1 MNCYKINLGDGPWR
15 NKRGTVLLFQFR
27 DGPLWQ
33 LTDKL
38 IFFICRLI
46 NLDLFYIFFCS
57 KIALNIRLK
66 GVLNIS
72 VIKKGIIHLRASL
85 RIIIL
90 LAVACFIIIG
100 ILAFFYKS
108 AYIVTYNGEFIGYSD
123 NKSKLQEKINNFIE
137 NGNGDNANIAYVQID
152 SMPKYE
158 LTFLKRNIKTN
169 DDDIYK
175 AITSTGVTYYNY
187 FAIQLNGEDK
197 YFVPTYADAESVVN
211 KLKEKSSNNIDNIKI
226 MEKYNTELASFT
238 NTDDCVSA
246 LYEEK
251 KSTKPAYT
259 GTNNSSTYIASLGI
273 SFVEPVQGILTSGF
287 GVRRRDNHKGLDIA
301 NSMGTPIRAAAS
313 GTVTYAQYNSGGYG
327 NLVIISHGN
336 GVQTYYGH
344 CSKLYVTQGQ
354 TVSQGEVISAMGST
368 GISTGSH
375 LHWEVRINGVAQNP
389 RNYLYK

>member
-1 MNCYKINLGDGPWR
+1 M
-15 NKRGTVLLFQFR
+15 
-27 DGPLWQ
+27 
-33 LTDKL
+33 
-38 IFFICRLI
+38 
-46 NLDLFYIFFCS
+46 
-57 KIALNIRLK
+57 
-66 GVLNIS
+66 LNIS
-72 VIKKGIIHLRASL
+72 IIKKGIIHLRSSI
-85 RIIIL
+85 RIVIL
-90 LAVACFIIIG
+90 ISIACFIIIG
-100 ILAFFYKS
+100 ILAFFYKP
-108 AYIVTYNGEFIGYSD
+108 AYMVTYNGDFIGYSD
-123 NKSKLQEKINNFIE
+123 SKSKLQEKINDFIE
-137 NGNGDNANIAYVQID
+137 NGDGNSSNIAYVQIT

-158 LTFLKRNIKTN
+158 LTFLKRNISTN
-169 DDDIYK
+169 NYDIYK

-197 YFVPTYADAESVVN
+197 YFVSTYSEAEDVVN
-211 KLKEKSSNNIDNIKI
+211 KLKEKNSNNIDNIKI

-238 NTDDCVSA
+238 NTDECVSA

-251 KSTKPAYT
+251 KSVKPAYT

-273 SFVEPVQGILTSGF
+273 SFVEPVQGMLTSGF

-301 NSMGTPIRAAAS
+301 NSMGTPIRAAAA

>member
-1 MNCYKINLGDGPWR
+1 M
-15 NKRGTVLLFQFR
+15 
-27 DGPLWQ
+27 
-33 LTDKL
+33 
-38 IFFICRLI
+38 
-46 NLDLFYIFFCS
+46 
-57 KIALNIRLK
+57 
-66 GVLNIS
+66 LNIS
-72 VIKKGIIHLRASL
+72 IIKKGIIHLRSSI
-85 RIIIL
+85 RIVIL
-90 LAVACFIIIG
+90 ISIACFIIIG
-100 ILAFFYKS
+100 ILAFFYKP
-108 AYIVTYNGEFIGYSD
+108 AYMVTYNGDFIGYSD
-123 NKSKLQEKINNFIE
+123 SKSKLQEKINDFIE
-137 NGNGDNANIAYVQID
+137 NGDGNSSNIAYVQIT

-158 LTFLKRNIKTN
+158 LTFLKRNISTN

-197 YFVPTYADAESVVN
+197 YFVSTYSEAEDVVN
-211 KLKEKSSNNIDNIKI
+211 KLKEKNSNNIDNIKI

-238 NTDDCVSA
+238 NTDECISA

-251 KSTKPAYT
+251 KSVKPAYT

-273 SFVEPVQGILTSGF
+273 SFVEPVQGMLTSGF

-301 NSMGTPIRAAAS
+301 NSMGTPIRAAAA

>member
-1 MNCYKINLGDGPWR
+1 M
-15 NKRGTVLLFQFR
+15 
-27 DGPLWQ
+27 
-33 LTDKL
+33 
-38 IFFICRLI
+38 
-46 NLDLFYIFFCS
+46 
-57 KIALNIRLK
+57 
-66 GVLNIS
+66 LNIS
-72 VIKKGIIHLRASL
+72 IIKKGIIHLRSSI
-85 RIIIL
+85 RIVIL
-90 LAVACFIIIG
+90 ISIACFIIIG
-100 ILAFFYKS
+100 ILAFFYKP
-108 AYIVTYNGEFIGYSD
+108 AYMVTYNGDFIGYSD
-123 NKSKLQEKINNFIE
+123 SKSKLQEKINDFIE
-137 NGNGDNANIAYVQID
+137 NGDGNSSNIAYVQIT

-158 LTFLKRNIKTN
+158 LTFLKRSISTN

-197 YFVPTYADAESVVN
+197 YFVSTYSEAEDVVN
-211 KLKEKSSNNIDNIKI
+211 KLKEKNSNNIDNIKI

-238 NTDDCVSA
+238 NTDECVSA

-251 KSTKPAYT
+251 KSVKPAYT

-273 SFVEPVQGILTSGF
+273 SFVEPVQGMLTSGF

-301 NSMGTPIRAAAS
+301 NSMGTPIRAAAA

>member
-1 MNCYKINLGDGPWR
+1 M
-15 NKRGTVLLFQFR
+15 
-27 DGPLWQ
+27 
-33 LTDKL
+33 
-38 IFFICRLI
+38 
-46 NLDLFYIFFCS
+46 
-57 KIALNIRLK
+57 
-66 GVLNIS
+66 LNIS
-72 VIKKGIIHLRASL
+72 IIKKGIIHLRSSI
-85 RIIIL
+85 RIVIL
-90 LAVACFIIIG
+90 ISIACFIIIG
-100 ILAFFYKS
+100 ILAFFYKP
-108 AYIVTYNGEFIGYSD
+108 AYMVTYNGDFIGYSD
-123 NKSKLQEKINNFIE
+123 SKSKLQEKINDFIE
-137 NGNGDNANIAYVQID
+137 NGDGNSSNIAYVQIT

-158 LTFLKRNIKTN
+158 LTFLKRNISTN
-169 DDDIYK
+169 DDDIYI

-197 YFVPTYADAESVVN
+197 YFVSTYSEAEDVVN
-211 KLKEKSSNNIDNIKI
+211 KLKEKNSNNIDNIKI

-238 NTDDCVSA
+238 NTDECVSA

-251 KSTKPAYT
+251 KSVKPAYT

-273 SFVEPVQGILTSGF
+273 SFVEPVQGMLTSGF

-301 NSMGTPIRAAAS
+301 NSMGTPIRAAAA

>member
-1 MNCYKINLGDGPWR
+1 M
-15 NKRGTVLLFQFR
+15 
-27 DGPLWQ
+27 
-33 LTDKL
+33 
-38 IFFICRLI
+38 
-46 NLDLFYIFFCS
+46 
-57 KIALNIRLK
+57 
-66 GVLNIS
+66 LNIS

-273 SFVEPVQGILTSGF
+273 SFVEPVQGILTSGL

-354 TVSQGEVISAMGST
+354 TVSQGEVISAMGSK

>member
-1 MNCYKINLGDGPWR
+1 M
-15 NKRGTVLLFQFR
+15 
-27 DGPLWQ
+27 
-33 LTDKL
+33 
-38 IFFICRLI
+38 
-46 NLDLFYIFFCS
+46 
-57 KIALNIRLK
+57 
-66 GVLNIS
+66 LNIS
-72 VIKKGIIHLRASL
+72 IIKKGIIHLRSSI
-85 RIIIL
+85 RIVIL
-90 LAVACFIIIG
+90 ISIACFIIIG
-100 ILAFFYKS
+100 ILAFFYKP
-108 AYIVTYNGEFIGYSD
+108 AYMVTYNGDFIGYSD
-123 NKSKLQEKINNFIE
+123 SKSKLQEKINDFIE
-137 NGNGDNANIAYVQID
+137 NGDGNSSNIAYVQIT

-158 LTFLKRNIKTN
+158 LTLLKRNISTN

-197 YFVPTYADAESVVN
+197 YFVSTYSEAEGVVN
-211 KLKEKSSNNIDNIKI
+211 KLKEKNSNNIDNIKI

-238 NTDDCVSA
+238 NTDECVSA

-251 KSTKPAYT
+251 KSVKPAYT

-273 SFVEPVQGILTSGF
+273 SFVEPVQGMLTSGF

-344 CSKLYVTQGQ
+344 CSKLYVTAGQ

>member
-1 MNCYKINLGDGPWR
+1 M
-15 NKRGTVLLFQFR
+15 
-27 DGPLWQ
+27 
-33 LTDKL
+33 
-38 IFFICRLI
+38 
-46 NLDLFYIFFCS
+46 
-57 KIALNIRLK
+57 
-66 GVLNIS
+66 LNIS
-72 VIKKGIIHLRASL
+72 IIKKGIIHLRSSI
-85 RIIIL
+85 RIVIL
-90 LAVACFIIIG
+90 ISIACFIIIG
-100 ILAFFYKS
+100 ILAFFYKP
-108 AYIVTYNGEFIGYSD
+108 AYMVTYNGDFIGYSD
-123 NKSKLQEKINNFIE
+123 SKSKLQEKINDFIE
-137 NGNGDNANIAYVQID
+137 NGDGNSSNIAYVQIT

-158 LTFLKRNIKTN
+158 LTFLKRNISTN

-197 YFVPTYADAESVVN
+197 YFVSTYSEAEDVVN
-211 KLKEKSSNNIDNIKI
+211 KLKEKNSNNIDNIKI

-238 NTDDCVSA
+238 NTDECVSA

-251 KSTKPAYT
+251 KSVKPAYT

-273 SFVEPVQGILTSGF
+273 SFVEPVQGMLTSGF

-301 NSMGTPIRAAAS
+301 NSMGTPIRATAS

-344 CSKLYVTQGQ
+344 CSKLYVTAGQ

>member
-1 MNCYKINLGDGPWR
+1 M
-15 NKRGTVLLFQFR
+15 
-27 DGPLWQ
+27 
-33 LTDKL
+33 
-38 IFFICRLI
+38 
-46 NLDLFYIFFCS
+46 
-57 KIALNIRLK
+57 
-66 GVLNIS
+66 LNIS
-72 VIKKGIIHLRASL
+72 IIKKGIIHLRSSI
-85 RIIIL
+85 RIVIL
-90 LAVACFIIIG
+90 ISIACFIIIG
-100 ILAFFYKS
+100 ILAFFYKP
-108 AYIVTYNGEFIGYSD
+108 AYMVTYNGDFIGYSD
-123 NKSKLQEKINNFIE
+123 SKSKLQEKINDFIE
-137 NGNGDNANIAYVQID
+137 NGDGNSSNIAYVQIT

-158 LTFLKRNIKTN
+158 LTFLKRNISTN
-169 DDDIYK
+169 NDDIYK

-197 YFVPTYADAESVVN
+197 YFVSTYSEAKDVVN
-211 KLKEKSSNNIDNIKI
+211 KLKEKNSNNIDNIKI

-238 NTDDCVSA
+238 NTDECVSA

-251 KSTKPAYT
+251 KSVKPAYT

-273 SFVEPVQGILTSGF
+273 SFVEPVQGMLTSGF

-301 NSMGTPIRAAAS
+301 NSMGTPIRAAAA

>member
-1 MNCYKINLGDGPWR
+1 M
-15 NKRGTVLLFQFR
+15 
-27 DGPLWQ
+27 
-33 LTDKL
+33 
-38 IFFICRLI
+38 
-46 NLDLFYIFFCS
+46 
-57 KIALNIRLK
+57 
-66 GVLNIS
+66 LNIS
-72 VIKKGIIHLRASL
+72 IIKKGIIHLRSSI
-85 RIIIL
+85 RIVIL
-90 LAVACFIIIG
+90 ISIACFIIIG
-100 ILAFFYKS
+100 ILAFFYKP
-108 AYIVTYNGEFIGYSD
+108 AYMVTYNGDFIGYSD
-123 NKSKLQEKINNFIE
+123 SKSKLQEKINDFIE
-137 NGNGDNANIAYVQID
+137 NGDGNSSNIAYVQIT

-158 LTFLKRNIKTN
+158 LTFLKRNISTN
-169 DDDIYK
+169 NDDIYK
-175 AITSTGVTYYNY
+175 VITSTGVTYYNY

-197 YFVPTYADAESVVN
+197 YFVSTYSEAEDVVN
-211 KLKEKSSNNIDNIKI
+211 KLKEKNSNNIDNIKI

-238 NTDDCVSA
+238 NTDECVSA

-251 KSTKPAYT
+251 KSVKPAYT

-273 SFVEPVQGILTSGF
+273 SFVEPVQGMLTSGF

-301 NSMGTPIRAAAS
+301 NSMETPIRAAAA

>member
-1 MNCYKINLGDGPWR
+1 M
-15 NKRGTVLLFQFR
+15 
-27 DGPLWQ
+27 
-33 LTDKL
+33 
-38 IFFICRLI
+38 
-46 NLDLFYIFFCS
+46 
-57 KIALNIRLK
+57 
-66 GVLNIS
+66 LNIS
-72 VIKKGIIHLRASL
+72 IIKKGIIHLRSSI
-85 RIIIL
+85 RIVIL
-90 LAVACFIIIG
+90 ISIACFIIIG
-100 ILAFFYKS
+100 ILAFFYKP
-108 AYIVTYNGEFIGYSD
+108 AYMVTYNGDFIGYSD
-123 NKSKLQEKINNFIE
+123 SKSKLQEKINDFIE
-137 NGNGDNANIAYVQID
+137 NGDGNSSNIAYVQIT

-158 LTFLKRNIKTN
+158 LTFLKRNISTN
-169 DDDIYK
+169 NDDIYK

-197 YFVPTYADAESVVN
+197 YFVSTYSEAEDVVN
-211 KLKEKSSNNIDNIKI
+211 KLKEKNSNNIDNIKI
-226 MEKYNTELASFT
+226 MEKYNTELASCT
-238 NTDDCVSA
+238 NTDECVSA

-251 KSTKPAYT
+251 KSVKPAYT

-273 SFVEPVQGILTSGF
+273 SFVEPVQGMLTSGF

-301 NSMGTPIRAAAS
+301 NSMGTPIRAAAA

>member
-1 MNCYKINLGDGPWR
+1 M
-15 NKRGTVLLFQFR
+15 
-27 DGPLWQ
+27 
-33 LTDKL
+33 
-38 IFFICRLI
+38 
-46 NLDLFYIFFCS
+46 
-57 KIALNIRLK
+57 
-66 GVLNIS
+66 LNIS
-72 VIKKGIIHLRASL
+72 IIKKGIIHLRSSI
-85 RIIIL
+85 RIVIL
-90 LAVACFIIIG
+90 ISIACFIIIG
-100 ILAFFYKS
+100 ILAFFYKP
-108 AYIVTYNGEFIGYSD
+108 AYMVTYNGDFIGYSD
-123 NKSKLQEKINNFIE
+123 SKSKLQEKINDFIE
-137 NGNGDNANIAYVQID
+137 NGDGNSSNIAYVQIT

-158 LTFLKRNIKTN
+158 LTFLKRNISTN
-169 DDDIYK
+169 NDDIYK

-197 YFVPTYADAESVVN
+197 YFVSTYSEAENVVN
-211 KLKEKSSNNIDNIKI
+211 KLKEKNSNNIDNIKI

-238 NTDDCVSA
+238 NTDECVSA

-251 KSTKPAYT
+251 KSVKPAYT

-273 SFVEPVQGILTSGF
+273 SFVEPVQGMLTSGF

-301 NSMGTPIRAAAS
+301 NSMGTPIRAAAA

>member
-1 MNCYKINLGDGPWR
+1 M
-15 NKRGTVLLFQFR
+15 
-27 DGPLWQ
+27 
-33 LTDKL
+33 
-38 IFFICRLI
+38 
-46 NLDLFYIFFCS
+46 
-57 KIALNIRLK
+57 
-66 GVLNIS
+66 LNIS
-72 VIKKGIIHLRASL
+72 IIKKGIIHLRSSI
-85 RIIIL
+85 RIVIL
-90 LAVACFIIIG
+90 ISIACFIIIG
-100 ILAFFYKS
+100 ILAFFYKP
-108 AYIVTYNGEFIGYSD
+108 AYMVTYNGDFIGYSD
-123 NKSKLQEKINNFIE
+123 SKSKLQEKINDFIE
-137 NGNGDNANIAYVQID
+137 NGDGNSSNIAYVQIT

-158 LTFLKRNIKTN
+158 LTFLKRNISTN

-197 YFVPTYADAESVVN
+197 YFVSTYSEAEDVVN
-211 KLKEKSSNNIDNIKI
+211 KLKEKNSNNIYNIKI

-238 NTDDCVSA
+238 NTDECVSA

-251 KSTKPAYT
+251 KSVKPAYT

-273 SFVEPVQGILTSGF
+273 SFVEPVQGMLTSGF

-301 NSMGTPIRAAAS
+301 NSMGTPIRAAAA

>member
-1 MNCYKINLGDGPWR
+1 M
-15 NKRGTVLLFQFR
+15 
-27 DGPLWQ
+27 
-33 LTDKL
+33 
-38 IFFICRLI
+38 
-46 NLDLFYIFFCS
+46 
-57 KIALNIRLK
+57 
-66 GVLNIS
+66 LNIS
-72 VIKKGIIHLRASL
+72 IIKKGIIHLRSSI
-85 RIIIL
+85 RIVIL
-90 LAVACFIIIG
+90 ISIACFIIIG
-100 ILAFFYKS
+100 ILAFFYKP
-108 AYIVTYNGEFIGYSD
+108 AYMVTYNGDFIGYSD
-123 NKSKLQEKINNFIE
+123 SKSKLQEKINDFIE
-137 NGNGDNANIAYVQID
+137 NGDGNSSNIAYVQIT

-158 LTFLKRNIKTN
+158 LTFLKRNISTN

-197 YFVPTYADAESVVN
+197 YFVSTYSEAEDVVN
-211 KLKEKSSNNIDNIKI
+211 KLKEKNSNNIDNIKI

-238 NTDDCVSA
+238 NTDECVSA

-251 KSTKPAYT
+251 KSVKPAYT

-273 SFVEPVQGILTSGF
+273 SFVEPVQGMLTSGF

-301 NSMGTPIRAAAS
+301 NSMGTPIRAAAA
-313 GTVTYAQYNSGGYG
+313 GTVTYAQDNSGGYG

>member
-1 MNCYKINLGDGPWR
+1 M
-15 NKRGTVLLFQFR
+15 
-27 DGPLWQ
+27 
-33 LTDKL
+33 
-38 IFFICRLI
+38 
-46 NLDLFYIFFCS
+46 
-57 KIALNIRLK
+57 
-66 GVLNIS
+66 LNIS
-72 VIKKGIIHLRASL
+72 IIKKGIIHLRSSI
-85 RIIIL
+85 RIVIL
-90 LAVACFIIIG
+90 ISIACFIIIG
-100 ILAFFYKS
+100 ILAFFYKP
-108 AYIVTYNGEFIGYSD
+108 AYMVTYNGDFIGYSD
-123 NKSKLQEKINNFIE
+123 SKSKLQEKINDFIE
-137 NGNGDNANIAYVQID
+137 NGDGNSSNIAYVQIT

-158 LTFLKRNIKTN
+158 LTFLKRNISTN
-169 DDDIYK
+169 NDDIYK

-197 YFVPTYADAESVVN
+197 YFVSTYSEAEDVVN
-211 KLKEKSSNNIDNIKI
+211 KLKEKNSNNIDNIKI

-238 NTDDCVSA
+238 NTDECVSA

-251 KSTKPAYT
+251 KSVKPAYT

-273 SFVEPVQGILTSGF
+273 SFVEPVQGMLTSGF

-344 CSKLYVTQGQ
+344 CSKLYVTAGQ

>member
-1 MNCYKINLGDGPWR
+1 M
-15 NKRGTVLLFQFR
+15 
-27 DGPLWQ
+27 
-33 LTDKL
+33 
-38 IFFICRLI
+38 
-46 NLDLFYIFFCS
+46 
-57 KIALNIRLK
+57 
-66 GVLNIS
+66 LNIS
-72 VIKKGIIHLRASL
+72 IIKKGIIHLRSSI
-85 RIIIL
+85 RIVIL
-90 LAVACFIIIG
+90 INIACFIIIG
-100 ILAFFYKS
+100 ILAFFYKP
-108 AYIVTYNGEFIGYSD
+108 AYIVTYNGDFIGYSD
-123 NKSKLQEKINNFIE
+123 SKSKLQEKINDFIE
-137 NGNGDNANIAYVQID
+137 NGDGNSSNIAYVQIT

-158 LTFLKRNIKTN
+158 LTFLKRNISTN

-197 YFVPTYADAESVVN
+197 YFVSTYSEAEDVVN
-211 KLKEKSSNNIDNIKI
+211 KVKEKKSNNIDNIKI

-238 NTDDCVSA
+238 NTDECVSA

-251 KSTKPAYT
+251 KSVKPAYT

-273 SFVEPVQGILTSGF
+273 SFVEPVQGMLTSGF

-344 CSKLYVTQGQ
+344 CSKLYVTAGQ

>member
-1 MNCYKINLGDGPWR
+1 M
-15 NKRGTVLLFQFR
+15 
-27 DGPLWQ
+27 
-33 LTDKL
+33 
-38 IFFICRLI
+38 
-46 NLDLFYIFFCS
+46 
-57 KIALNIRLK
+57 
-66 GVLNIS
+66 LNIS
-72 VIKKGIIHLRASL
+72 IIKKGIIHLRSSI
-85 RIIIL
+85 RIVIL
-90 LAVACFIIIG
+90 ISIACFIIIG
-100 ILAFFYKS
+100 ILAFFYKP
-108 AYIVTYNGEFIGYSD
+108 AYMVTYNGDFIGYSD
-123 NKSKLQEKINNFIE
+123 SKSKLQEKINDFIE
-137 NGNGDNANIAYVQID
+137 NGDGNSSNIAYVQIT

-158 LTFLKRNIKTN
+158 LTFLKRNISTN
-169 DDDIYK
+169 NDDIYK

-197 YFVPTYADAESVVN
+197 YFVSTYSEAVDVVN
-211 KLKEKSSNNIDNIKI
+211 KLKEKNSNNIDNIKI

-238 NTDDCVSA
+238 NTDECVSA

-251 KSTKPAYT
+251 KSVKPAYT

-273 SFVEPVQGILTSGF
+273 SFVEPVQGMLTSGF

-301 NSMGTPIRAAAS
+301 NSMGTPIRAAAA

>member
-1 MNCYKINLGDGPWR
+1 M
-15 NKRGTVLLFQFR
+15 
-27 DGPLWQ
+27 
-33 LTDKL
+33 
-38 IFFICRLI
+38 
-46 NLDLFYIFFCS
+46 
-57 KIALNIRLK
+57 
-66 GVLNIS
+66 LNIS
-72 VIKKGIIHLRASL
+72 IIKKGIIHLRSSI
-85 RIIIL
+85 RIVIL
-90 LAVACFIIIG
+90 ISIACFIIIG
-100 ILAFFYKS
+100 ILAFFYKP
-108 AYIVTYNGEFIGYSD
+108 AYMVTYNGDFIGYSD
-123 NKSKLQEKINNFIE
+123 SKSKLQEKINDFIE
-137 NGNGDNANIAYVQID
+137 NGDGNSSNIAYVQIT

-158 LTFLKRNIKTN
+158 LTFLKRNISTN
-169 DDDIYK
+169 NDDIYK
-175 AITSTGVTYYNY
+175 VITSTGVTYYNY

-197 YFVPTYADAESVVN
+197 YFVSTYSEAEDVVN
-211 KLKEKSSNNIDNIKI
+211 KLKEKNSNNIDNIKI

-238 NTDDCVSA
+238 NTDECVSA

-251 KSTKPAYT
+251 KSVKPAYT

-273 SFVEPVQGILTSGF
+273 SFVEPVQGMLTSGF

-301 NSMGTPIRAAAS
+301 NSMGTPIRAAAA

>member
-1 MNCYKINLGDGPWR
+1 M
-15 NKRGTVLLFQFR
+15 
-27 DGPLWQ
+27 
-33 LTDKL
+33 
-38 IFFICRLI
+38 
-46 NLDLFYIFFCS
+46 
-57 KIALNIRLK
+57 
-66 GVLNIS
+66 LNIS
-72 VIKKGIIHLRASL
+72 IIKKGIIHLRSSI
-85 RIIIL
+85 RIVIL
-90 LAVACFIIIG
+90 ISIACFIIIG
-100 ILAFFYKS
+100 ILAFFYKP
-108 AYIVTYNGEFIGYSD
+108 AYMVTYNGDFIGYSD
-123 NKSKLQEKINNFIE
+123 SKSKLQEKINDFIE
-137 NGNGDNANIAYVQID
+137 NGDGNSSNIAYVQIT

-158 LTFLKRNIKTN
+158 LTFLKRNISTN

-197 YFVPTYADAESVVN
+197 YFVSTYSEAEDVVN
-211 KLKEKSSNNIDNIKI
+211 KLKEKNSNNIDNIKI

-238 NTDDCVSA
+238 NTDECVSA

-251 KSTKPAYT
+251 KSVKPAYT
-259 GTNNSSTYIASLGI
+259 GKNNSSTYIASLGI
-273 SFVEPVQGILTSGF
+273 SFVEPVQGMLTSGF

-344 CSKLYVTQGQ
+344 CSKLYVTAGQ

>member
-1 MNCYKINLGDGPWR
+1 M
-15 NKRGTVLLFQFR
+15 
-27 DGPLWQ
+27 
-33 LTDKL
+33 
-38 IFFICRLI
+38 
-46 NLDLFYIFFCS
+46 
-57 KIALNIRLK
+57 
-66 GVLNIS
+66 LNIS
-72 VIKKGIIHLRASL
+72 IIKKGIIHLRSSI
-85 RIIIL
+85 RIVIL
-90 LAVACFIIIG
+90 ISIACFIIIG
-100 ILAFFYKS
+100 ILAFFYKP
-108 AYIVTYNGEFIGYSD
+108 AYMVTYNGDFIGYSD
-123 NKSKLQEKINNFIE
+123 SKSKLQEKINDFIE
-137 NGNGDNANIAYVQID
+137 NGDGNSSNIAYVQIT

-158 LTFLKRNIKTN
+158 LTFLKRNISTN

-197 YFVPTYADAESVVN
+197 YFVSTYSEAEDVVN
-211 KLKEKSSNNIDNIKI
+211 KLKEKNSNNIDNIKI

-238 NTDDCVSA
+238 NTDECVSA

-251 KSTKPAYT
+251 KSVKPAYT

-273 SFVEPVQGILTSGF
+273 SFVEPVQGMLTSGF

-301 NSMGTPIRAAAS
+301 NSMGTPIRAVAA

>member
-1 MNCYKINLGDGPWR
+1 M
-15 NKRGTVLLFQFR
+15 
-27 DGPLWQ
+27 
-33 LTDKL
+33 
-38 IFFICRLI
+38 
-46 NLDLFYIFFCS
+46 
-57 KIALNIRLK
+57 
-66 GVLNIS
+66 LNIS
-72 VIKKGIIHLRASL
+72 IIKKGIIHLRSSI
-85 RIIIL
+85 RIVIL
-90 LAVACFIIIG
+90 ISIACFIIIG
-100 ILAFFYKS
+100 ILAFFYKP
-108 AYIVTYNGEFIGYSD
+108 AYMVTYNGDFIGYSD
-123 NKSKLQEKINNFIE
+123 SKSKLQEKINDFIE
-137 NGNGDNANIAYVQID
+137 NGDGNSSNIAYVQIT

-158 LTFLKRNIKTN
+158 LTFLKRNISTN
-169 DDDIYK
+169 NDDIYK

-197 YFVPTYADAESVVN
+197 YFVSTYSEAEDVVN
-211 KLKEKSSNNIDNIKI
+211 KLKEKNSNNIDNIKI

-238 NTDDCVSA
+238 NTDECVSA

-251 KSTKPAYT
+251 KSVKPAYT

-273 SFVEPVQGILTSGF
+273 SFVEPVQGMLTSGF

-301 NSMGTPIRAAAS
+301 NSMGTPIRAAAA

-375 LHWEVRINGVAQNP
+375 LHWEVRINGVAQTP

>member
-1 MNCYKINLGDGPWR
+1 MI
-15 NKRGTVLLFQFR
+15 
-27 DGPLWQ
+27 
-33 LTDKL
+33 
-38 IFFICRLI
+38 
-46 NLDLFYIFFCS
+46 
-57 KIALNIRLK
+57 
-66 GVLNIS
+66 NIS
-72 VIKKGIIHLRASL
+72 IIKKGIIHLRSSI
-85 RIIIL
+85 RIVIL
-90 LAVACFIIIG
+90 ISIACFIIIG
-100 ILAFFYKS
+100 ILAFFYKP
-108 AYIVTYNGEFIGYSD
+108 AYMVTYNGDFIGYSD
-123 NKSKLQEKINNFIE
+123 SKSKLQEKINDFIE
-137 NGNGDNANIAYVQID
+137 NGDGNSSNIAYVQIT

-158 LTFLKRNIKTN
+158 LTFLKRNISTN
-169 DDDIYK
+169 NDDIYK

-197 YFVPTYADAESVVN
+197 YFVSTYSEAEDVVN
-211 KLKEKSSNNIDNIKI
+211 KLKEKNSNNIDNIKI

-238 NTDDCVSA
+238 NTDECVSA

-251 KSTKPAYT
+251 KSVKPAYT

-301 NSMGTPIRAAAS
+301 NSMGTPIRAAAA

>member
-1 MNCYKINLGDGPWR
+1 M
-15 NKRGTVLLFQFR
+15 
-27 DGPLWQ
+27 
-33 LTDKL
+33 
-38 IFFICRLI
+38 
-46 NLDLFYIFFCS
+46 
-57 KIALNIRLK
+57 
-66 GVLNIS
+66 LNIS
-72 VIKKGIIHLRASL
+72 IIKKGIIHLRSSI
-85 RIIIL
+85 RIVIL
-90 LAVACFIIIG
+90 ISIACFIIIG
-100 ILAFFYKS
+100 ILAFFYKP
-108 AYIVTYNGEFIGYSD
+108 AYMVTYNGDFIGYSD
-123 NKSKLQEKINNFIE
+123 SKSKLQEKINDFIE
-137 NGNGDNANIAYVQID
+137 NGDGNSSNIAYVQIT

-158 LTFLKRNIKTN
+158 LTFLKRNISTN
-169 DDDIYK
+169 NDDIYK

-197 YFVPTYADAESVVN
+197 YFVSTYSEAEDVVN
-211 KLKEKSSNNIDNIKI
+211 KLKEKNSNNIDNIKI

-238 NTDDCVSA
+238 NTDECVSA

-251 KSTKPAYT
+251 KSVKPAYT

-273 SFVEPVQGILTSGF
+273 SFVEPVQGMLTSGF

-301 NSMGTPIRAAAS
+301 NSMGTPIRAAAA
-313 GTVTYAQYNSGGYG
+313 GTVTYAQYNIGGYG

>member
-1 MNCYKINLGDGPWR
+1 M
-15 NKRGTVLLFQFR
+15 
-27 DGPLWQ
+27 
-33 LTDKL
+33 
-38 IFFICRLI
+38 
-46 NLDLFYIFFCS
+46 
-57 KIALNIRLK
+57 
-66 GVLNIS
+66 LNIS
-72 VIKKGIIHLRASL
+72 IIKKGIIHLRSSI
-85 RIIIL
+85 RIVIL
-90 LAVACFIIIG
+90 ISIACFIIIG
-100 ILAFFYKS
+100 ILAFFYKP
-108 AYIVTYNGEFIGYSD
+108 AYMVTYNGDFIGYSD
-123 NKSKLQEKINNFIE
+123 SKSKLQEKINDFIE
-137 NGNGDNANIAYVQID
+137 NGDGNSSNIAYVQIT

-158 LTFLKRNIKTN
+158 LTFLKRNISTN

-197 YFVPTYADAESVVN
+197 YFVSTYSEAEDVVN
-211 KLKEKSSNNIDNIKI
+211 KLKEKNSNNIDNIKI

-238 NTDDCVSA
+238 NTDECVSA

-251 KSTKPAYT
+251 KSVKPAYT

-273 SFVEPVQGILTSGF
+273 SFVEPVQGMLTSGF

-301 NSMGTPIRAAAS
+301 NSMGTPIRAAAA

>member
-1 MNCYKINLGDGPWR
+1 
-15 NKRGTVLLFQFR
+15 
-27 DGPLWQ
+27 
-33 LTDKL
+33 
-38 IFFICRLI
+38 
-46 NLDLFYIFFCS
+46 
-57 KIALNIRLK
+57 
-66 GVLNIS
+66 VLNIS
-72 VIKKGIIHLRASL
+72 IIKKGIIHLRSSI
-85 RIIIL
+85 RIVIL
-90 LAVACFIIIG
+90 ISIACFIIIG
-100 ILAFFYKS
+100 ILAFFYKP
-108 AYIVTYNGEFIGYSD
+108 AYMVTYNGDFIGYSD
-123 NKSKLQEKINNFIE
+123 SKSKLQEKINDFIE
-137 NGNGDNANIAYVQID
+137 NGDGNSSNIAYVQIT

-158 LTFLKRNIKTN
+158 LTFLKRSISTN

-197 YFVPTYADAESVVN
+197 YFVSTYSEAEDVVN
-211 KLKEKSSNNIDNIKI
+211 KLKEKNSNNIDNIKI

-238 NTDDCVSA
+238 NTDECVSA

-251 KSTKPAYT
+251 KSVKPAYT

-344 CSKLYVTQGQ
+344 CSKLYVKAGQ

>member
-1 MNCYKINLGDGPWR
+1 M
-15 NKRGTVLLFQFR
+15 
-27 DGPLWQ
+27 
-33 LTDKL
+33 
-38 IFFICRLI
+38 
-46 NLDLFYIFFCS
+46 
-57 KIALNIRLK
+57 
-66 GVLNIS
+66 LNIS

-158 LTFLKRNIKTN
+158 LTFLKRNISTN

-197 YFVPTYADAESVVN
+197 YFVSTYSEAEDVVN
-211 KLKEKSSNNIDNIKI
+211 KLKEKNSNNIDNIKI

-238 NTDDCVSA
+238 NTDECVSA

-251 KSTKPAYT
+251 KSVKPAYT

-273 SFVEPVQGILTSGF
+273 SFVEPVQGMLTSGF

-344 CSKLYVTQGQ
+344 CSKLYVKAGQ

>member
-1 MNCYKINLGDGPWR
+1 M
-15 NKRGTVLLFQFR
+15 
-27 DGPLWQ
+27 
-33 LTDKL
+33 
-38 IFFICRLI
+38 
-46 NLDLFYIFFCS
+46 
-57 KIALNIRLK
+57 
-66 GVLNIS
+66 LNIS
-72 VIKKGIIHLRASL
+72 IIKKGIIHLRSSI
-85 RIIIL
+85 RIVIL
-90 LAVACFIIIG
+90 ISIACFIIIG
-100 ILAFFYKS
+100 ILAFFYKP
-108 AYIVTYNGEFIGYSD
+108 AYMVTYNGDFIGYSD
-123 NKSKLQEKINNFIE
+123 SKSKLQEKINDFIE
-137 NGNGDNANIAYVQID
+137 NGDGNSSNIAYVQIT

-158 LTFLKRNIKTN
+158 LTFLKRNISTN
-169 DDDIYK
+169 NDDIYK

-197 YFVPTYADAESVVN
+197 YFVSTYSEAEDVVN
-211 KLKEKSSNNIDNIKI
+211 KLKEKNSNNIDNIKI
-226 MEKYNTELASFT
+226 MEKYNTEHASFT
-238 NTDDCVSA
+238 NTDECVSA

-251 KSTKPAYT
+251 KSVKPAYT

-273 SFVEPVQGILTSGF
+273 SFVEPVQGMLTSGF

-344 CSKLYVTQGQ
+344 CSKLYVTAGQ

>member
-1 MNCYKINLGDGPWR
+1 M
-15 NKRGTVLLFQFR
+15 
-27 DGPLWQ
+27 
-33 LTDKL
+33 
-38 IFFICRLI
+38 
-46 NLDLFYIFFCS
+46 
-57 KIALNIRLK
+57 
-66 GVLNIS
+66 LNIS
-72 VIKKGIIHLRASL
+72 IIKKGIIHLRSSI
-85 RIIIL
+85 RIVIL
-90 LAVACFIIIG
+90 ISIACLIIIG
-100 ILAFFYKS
+100 ILAFFYKP
-108 AYIVTYNGEFIGYSD
+108 AYMVTYNGDFIGYSD
-123 NKSKLQEKINNFIE
+123 SKSKLQEKINDFIE
-137 NGNGDNANIAYVQID
+137 NGDGNSSNIAYVQIT

-158 LTFLKRNIKTN
+158 LTFLKRNISTN

-197 YFVPTYADAESVVN
+197 YFVSTYSEAEDVVN
-211 KLKEKSSNNIDNIKI
+211 KLKEKNSNNIDNIKI

-238 NTDDCVSA
+238 NTDECVSA

-251 KSTKPAYT
+251 KSVKPAYT

-273 SFVEPVQGILTSGF
+273 SFVEPVQGMLTSGF

-344 CSKLYVTQGQ
+344 CSKLYVKAGQ

>member
-1 MNCYKINLGDGPWR
+1 M
-15 NKRGTVLLFQFR
+15 
-27 DGPLWQ
+27 
-33 LTDKL
+33 
-38 IFFICRLI
+38 
-46 NLDLFYIFFCS
+46 
-57 KIALNIRLK
+57 
-66 GVLNIS
+66 LNIS
-72 VIKKGIIHLRASL
+72 IIKKGIIHLRSSI
-85 RIIIL
+85 RIVIL
-90 LAVACFIIIG
+90 ISIACFIIIG
-100 ILAFFYKS
+100 ILAFFYKP
-108 AYIVTYNGEFIGYSD
+108 AYMVTYNGDFIGYSD
-123 NKSKLQEKINNFIE
+123 SKSKLQEKINDFIE
-137 NGNGDNANIAYVQID
+137 NGDGNSSNIAYVQIT

-158 LTFLKRNIKTN
+158 LTFLKRNISTN
-169 DDDIYK
+169 NDDIYK

-197 YFVPTYADAESVVN
+197 YFVSTYSEAEDVVN
-211 KLKEKSSNNIDNIKI
+211 KLKEKNSNNIDNIKI

-238 NTDDCVSA
+238 NTDECVSA

-251 KSTKPAYT
+251 KSVKPAYT

-273 SFVEPVQGILTSGF
+273 SFVEPVQGMLTSGF

-301 NSMGTPIRAAAS
+301 NSMGTPIRAAAA

-354 TVSQGEVISAMGST
+354 TVSQGEVISAMGLT

>member
-1 MNCYKINLGDGPWR
+1 
-15 NKRGTVLLFQFR
+15 
-27 DGPLWQ
+27 
-33 LTDKL
+33 
-38 IFFICRLI
+38 
-46 NLDLFYIFFCS
+46 
-57 KIALNIRLK
+57 
-66 GVLNIS
+66 VLNIS
-72 VIKKGIIHLRASL
+72 IIKKGIIHLRSSI
-85 RIIIL
+85 RIVIL
-90 LAVACFIIIG
+90 ISIACFIIIG
-100 ILAFFYKS
+100 ILAFFYKP
-108 AYIVTYNGEFIGYSD
+108 AYMVTYNGDFIGYSD
-123 NKSKLQEKINNFIE
+123 SKSKLQEKINDFIE
-137 NGNGDNANIAYVQID
+137 NGDGNSSNIAYVQIT

-158 LTFLKRNIKTN
+158 LTFLKRNISTN
-169 DDDIYK
+169 NDDIYK
-175 AITSTGVTYYNY
+175 AITSTGVRYYNY

-197 YFVPTYADAESVVN
+197 YFVSTYSEAEDVVN
-211 KLKEKSSNNIDNIKI
+211 KLKEKNSNNIDNIKI

-238 NTDDCVSA
+238 NTDECVSA

-251 KSTKPAYT
+251 KSVKPAYT

-273 SFVEPVQGILTSGF
+273 SFVEPVQGMLTSGF

-301 NSMGTPIRAAAS
+301 NSMGTPIRAAAA